1 METVNL
7 IKRKKWSK
15 STEIMWYI
23 ACFMGKIVCGVCV
36 CVCVCVCIKY
46 QENRITSLELLKQ
59 QILQTGLVFYLDLQF
74 IFMTFRIFSTVN
86 IFV

>member
-1 METVNL
+1 VWVCVCGVCVCVCVCVFL
-7 IKRKKWSK
+7 W
-15 STEIMWYI
+15 
-23 ACFMGKIVCGVCV
+23 CVCGVCV